1 MNETVGSVL
10 GEKKGLRGR
19 KLENWRRMP
28 VQPVSAIRGGERD
41 AVVGKWGRLR
51 QKGLMRR
58 GDLANQSS
66 GGKGSK
72 DRGSKGLVWTNREE
86 GAGVVGLTVGGL
98 VLRCVGLVLSC
109 LVMLCLILSCWAR
122 ERDGDRKPSNG
133 SEERGAHAAVTTGKD
148 QDTERE
154 VPVPLRTQG
163 TLWASDVMSAAGK
176 AGARMSSL
184 A

>member
-1 MNETVGSVL
+1 
-10 GEKKGLRGR
+10 
-19 KLENWRRMP
+19 MP
-28 VQPVSAIRGGERD
+28 VQPVSAIRGGEGD
-41 AVVGKWGRLR
+41 AVVDKLGRLK

-72 DRGSKGLVWTNREE
+72 DRVWRGLVWANREE
-86 GAGVVGLTVGGL
+86 GAGVVGLTVGS
-98 VLRCVGLVLSC
+98 LVLSC
-109 LVMLCLILSCWAR
+109 LVMFCLILSCWAR
-122 ERDGDRKPSNG
+122 ERDGDRKPSDG
-133 SEERGAHAAVTTGKD
+133 SEERGAHAVVTTGKG

>member
-1 MNETVGSVL
+1 VVD
-10 GEKKGLRGR
+10 
-19 KLENWRRMP
+19 KL
-28 VQPVSAIRGGERD
+28 
-41 AVVGKWGRLR
+41 GRLR

-66 GGKGSK
+66 WGKGSK
-72 DRGSKGLVWTNREE
+72 DRGWKGLVWANREE

-98 VLRCVGLVLSC
+98 VVRCVGLVLSC
-109 LVMLCLILSCWAR
+109 LVMFCLILSCWAG
-122 ERDGDRKPSNG
+122 ERDGDRKPADG

-148 QDTERE
+148 QDTEQE

-163 TLWASDVMSAAGK
+163 TLWASDEMSFAGK